1 MDHLAVDVRNRLAG
15 KGLPAVWTV
24 DYSASLAVVEVG
36 RLLLLLL
43 RQLDW
48 MLGQLGLLWHYGHPC
63 WQGPV
68 WHKGVASTADSLQAD
83 SWGKLRHPGLLL
95 LHGMLRQLGRDAD
108 SL

>member
-1 MDHLAVDVRNRLAG
+1 MDHLAVDIQNGLSG
-15 KGLPAVWTV
+15 KCLPAVWTV

-36 RLLLLLL
+36 RLLLL

-48 MLGQLGLLWHYGHPC
+48 MLRQLGLLWHYGDPC
-63 WQGPV
+63 RQGPV

-83 SWGKLRHPGLLL
+83 GWGQLRHLALL